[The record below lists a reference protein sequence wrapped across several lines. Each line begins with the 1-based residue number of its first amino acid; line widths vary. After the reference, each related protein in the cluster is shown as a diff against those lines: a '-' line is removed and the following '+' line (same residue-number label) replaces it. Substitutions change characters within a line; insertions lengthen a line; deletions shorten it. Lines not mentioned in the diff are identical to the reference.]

1 MSYTEDQLDKIY
13 SRSSGYCHIFH
24 KKLARTNYANF
35 GGRAIRDEDR
45 ADYPNALR
53 AAALI
58 YAHFKKEFEIGR
70 TPDEWYLLKH
80 GNNIQ
85 NLRN

>member
-45 ADYPNALR
+45 ADYTAIPQE
-53 AAALI
+53 
-58 YAHFKKEFEIGR
+58 FKKKWLEV
-70 TPDEWYLLKH
+70 
-80 GNNIQ
+80 
-85 NLRN
+85 